1 MEEVNGFY
9 TKKDYF
15 IIDNFDVNFFK
26 LREFKENYDLVRNPV
41 HISTEIKGME
51 DKLISLCEYL
61 IKRGI
66 PFESIEISAKP
77 SLVIDSFIYQEIMRN
92 FVESIHSG
100 IRRDGFWNASATI
113 NYLKDLKIEET
124 MGATT
129 LNFKFNPIYNSESS
143 YNYFLVNEPD
153 GFNFHTTVG
162 IDQFIKK
169 LEDNGYELQYND
181 KVIHD
186 YNDYF
191 IKYIN
196 SGENWEWAYKRLDKL
211 LIKIPFSNDNKK

>member
-1 MEEVNGFY
+1 MSLGRVMEEVNGFY

-77 SLVIDSFIYQEIMRN
+77 SLVIDSFIYPLT
-92 FVESIHSG
+92 FVISSLSG
-100 IRRDGFWNASATI
+100 LAKAN
-113 NYLKDLKIEET
+113 
-124 MGATT
+124 
-129 LNFKFNPIYNSESS
+129 
-143 YNYFLVNEPD
+143 
-153 GFNFHTTVG
+153 
-162 IDQFIKK
+162 Q
-169 LEDNGYELQYND
+169 
-181 KVIHD
+181 
-186 YNDYF
+186 
-191 IKYIN
+191 
-196 SGENWEWAYKRLDKL
+196 
-211 LIKIPFSNDNKK
+211 